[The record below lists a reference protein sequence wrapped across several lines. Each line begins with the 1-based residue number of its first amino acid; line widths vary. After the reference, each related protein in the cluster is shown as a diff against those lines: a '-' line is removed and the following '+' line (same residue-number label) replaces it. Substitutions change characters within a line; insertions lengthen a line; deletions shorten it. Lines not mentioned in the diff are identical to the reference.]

1 MQKYIE
7 IIAHVYTRIDAYMV
21 MLIVY
26 RMEVSWLDARVL
38 EYV

>member
-7 IIAHVYTRIDAYMV
+7 IIARLYTRTDAYMI

-26 RMEVSWLDARVL
+26 RMEVSWLDAREL